1 MLFIMK
7 TLYKFILTFIIAF
20 APPFSICAQ
29 TDEYAQEMDKMLQA
43 IDAKQVMIQTVSQ
56 GWQTMQLPL
65 TDYSAAANDV
75 VDTIWPG
82 IVNIYI
88 SEFKKYYTLEDMKNI
103 NKFYETPTGMK
114 FARYSALM
122 SSAIQTEISQKY
134 TVTIQEILMKYIK
147 TGNR

>member
-1 MLFIMK
+1 MKKLYRFI
-7 TLYKFILTFIIAF
+7 ITFIIAF
-20 APPFSICAQ
+20 SSLSINAQ

-43 IDAKQVMIQTVSQ
+43 IDAKQVMVQTVSQ

-88 SEFKKYYTLEDMKNI
+88 SEFKKYYTIEDMKNI
-103 NKFYETPTGMK
+103 NKFYETATGMK
-114 FARYSALM
+114 FARYSAMM

-134 TVTIQEILMKYIK
+134 TATIQEILMKYIK
-147 TGNR
+147 TENR

>member
-1 MLFIMK
+1 MKKLYRFI
-7 TLYKFILTFIIAF
+7 ITFIIAF
-20 APPFSICAQ
+20 SSFSIYAQ

-88 SEFKKYYTLEDMKNI
+88 SEFKKYYTIEDMKNI
-103 NKFYETPTGMK
+103 NKFYETATGMK
-114 FARYSALM
+114 FARYSAMM
-122 SSAIQTEISQKY
+122 SSAIQTEISRKY
-134 TVTIQEILMKYIK
+134 TATIQEILMKYIK
-147 TGNR
+147 TENR

>member
-1 MLFIMK
+1 MKKLYRFI
-7 TLYKFILTFIIAF
+7 ITFIIAF
-20 APPFSICAQ
+20 SSLSINAQ

-88 SEFKKYYTLEDMKNI
+88 SEFKKYYTIEDMKNI
-103 NKFYETPTGMK
+103 NKFYETPTGEK
-114 FARYSALM
+114 FAKYSAIM
-122 SSAIQTEISQKY
+122 SSSIQTEITQKY
-134 TVTIQEILMKYIK
+134 AGTIQQILMKYVK
-147 TGNR
+147 K

>member
-1 MLFIMK
+1 MK
-7 TLYKFILTFIIAF
+7 TLYRFILTFIIAF
-20 APPFSICAQ
+20 APFSIFAQ

-75 VDTIWPG
+75 VDNIWPG

-88 SEFKKYYTLEDMKNI
+88 AEFKKYYTLEDMKNI
-103 NKFYETPTGMK
+103 NKFYETATGMK
-114 FARYSALM
+114 FARYSTLI

-134 TVTIQEILMKYIK
+134 TPTIQQILMKYIK
-147 TGNR
+147 R

>member
-1 MLFIMK
+1 MK
-7 TLYKFILTFIIAF
+7 TLYRFILTFIIAF
-20 APPFSICAQ
+20 TPFSIFAQ
-29 TDEYAQEMDKMLQA
+29 SDEYAQEMDKMLQA
-43 IDAKQVMIQTVSQ
+43 IDAKQVMIQSVSQ

-75 VDTIWPG
+75 VDNIWPG

-103 NKFYETPTGMK
+103 NKFYETATGMK

-134 TVTIQEILMKYIK
+134 TPTIQQILMKYIK

>member
-1 MLFIMK
+1 MKKLYRFI
-7 TLYKFILTFIIAF
+7 ITFIIAF
-20 APPFSICAQ
+20 SSLSINAQ

-88 SEFKKYYTLEDMKNI
+88 SEFKKYYTIEDMKNI
-103 NKFYETPTGMK
+103 NNFYETATGMK
-114 FARYSALM
+114 FARYSAMM

-134 TVTIQEILMKYIK
+134 TATIQEILMKYIK
-147 TGNR
+147 TENR

>member
-1 MLFIMK
+1 MKKLYRFI
-7 TLYKFILTFIIAF
+7 ITFIIAF
-20 APPFSICAQ
+20 SSLSINAQ

-88 SEFKKYYTLEDMKNI
+88 SEFKKYYTIEDMKNI
-103 NKFYETPTGMK
+103 NKFYETATGMK
-114 FARYSALM
+114 FARYSAMM
-122 SSAIQTEISQKY
+122 SSAIQTEIFQKY
-134 TVTIQEILMKYIK
+134 TATIQEILMKYIK
-147 TGNR
+147 TENR

>member
-1 MLFIMK
+1 MKKLYRFI
-7 TLYKFILTFIIAF
+7 ITFIIAF
-20 APPFSICAQ
+20 SSLSINAQ
-29 TDEYAQEMDKMLQA
+29 TDEYAQEMDKMLHA

-88 SEFKKYYTLEDMKNI
+88 SEFKKYYTIEDMKNI
-103 NKFYETPTGMK
+103 NKFYETATGMK
-114 FARYSALM
+114 FARYSAMM
-122 SSAIQTEISQKY
+122 SSAIQTEISRKY
-134 TVTIQEILMKYIK
+134 TATIQEILMKYIK
-147 TGNR
+147 TENR

>member
-1 MLFIMK
+1 MK
-7 TLYKFILTFIIAF
+7 TLYRFILTFIIAF
-20 APPFSICAQ
+20 APFSIFAQ

-75 VDTIWPG
+75 VDNIWPG

-88 SEFKKYYTLEDMKNI
+88 AEFKKYYTLEDMKNI
-103 NKFYETPTGMK
+103 NKFYETATGMK

-134 TVTIQEILMKYIK
+134 TATIQEILMKYIK
-147 TGNR
+147 TGNK

>member
-1 MLFIMK
+1 MKKFYRFI
-7 TLYKFILTFIIAF
+7 ITFIIAF
-20 APPFSICAQ
+20 SSLSINAQ

-75 VDTIWPG
+75 VDSIWPG

-88 SEFKKYYTLEDMKNI
+88 SEFKKYYTIEDMKNI
-103 NKFYETPTGMK
+103 NKFYETATGMK
-114 FARYSALM
+114 FARYSAMM

-134 TVTIQEILMKYIK
+134 TATIQEILMKYIK
-147 TGNR
+147 TENR

>member
-1 MLFIMK
+1 MK
-7 TLYKFILTFIIAF
+7 TLYRFILTFIIAF
-20 APPFSICAQ
+20 APFSIFAQ

-75 VDTIWPG
+75 VDNIWPG

-88 SEFKKYYTLEDMKNI
+88 AEFKKYYTLEDMKNI
-103 NKFYETPTGMK
+103 NKFYETATGMK

-134 TVTIQEILMKYIK
+134 TPTIQQILMKYIK
-147 TGNR
+147 R

>member
-1 MLFIMK
+1 MKKLYRFI
-7 TLYKFILTFIIAF
+7 ITFIIAF
-20 APPFSICAQ
+20 SSFSIYAQ

-43 IDAKQVMIQTVSQ
+43 IDAKQVLIQTVSQ

-88 SEFKKYYTLEDMKNI
+88 SEFKKYYTIEDMKNI
-103 NKFYETPTGMK
+103 NKFYETATGMK
-114 FARYSALM
+114 FARYSAMM

-134 TVTIQEILMKYIK
+134 TATIQEILMKYIK
-147 TGNR
+147 TENR

>member
-1 MLFIMK
+1 MKKLYRFI
-7 TLYKFILTFIIAF
+7 IIFIIAF
-20 APPFSICAQ
+20 SSLSINAQ

-43 IDAKQVMIQTVSQ
+43 IDAKQVLIQTVSQ

-88 SEFKKYYTLEDMKNI
+88 TEFKKYYTIEDMKNI
-103 NKFYETPTGMK
+103 NKFYETATGMK
-114 FARYSALM
+114 FARYSAMM

-134 TVTIQEILMKYIK
+134 TATIQEILMKYIK
-147 TGNR
+147 TENR

>member
-1 MLFIMK
+1 MKKLYRFI
-7 TLYKFILTFIIAF
+7 ITFIIAF
-20 APPFSICAQ
+20 SSLSINAQ

-43 IDAKQVMIQTVSQ
+43 IDAKQVLIQTVSQ

-65 TDYSAAANDV
+65 TDYCAAANDV

-88 SEFKKYYTLEDMKNI
+88 TEFKKYYTIEDMKNI
-103 NKFYETPTGMK
+103 NKFYETATGMK
-114 FARYSALM
+114 FARYSAMM

-134 TVTIQEILMKYIK
+134 TATIQEILMKYIK
-147 TGNR
+147 TENR

>member
-1 MLFIMK
+1 MKKLYRFI
-7 TLYKFILTFIIAF
+7 ITFIIAF
-20 APPFSICAQ
+20 SSLCINAQ

-88 SEFKKYYTLEDMKNI
+88 SEFKKYYTIEDMKNI
-103 NKFYETPTGMK
+103 NKFYETATGMK
-114 FARYSALM
+114 FARYSAMM

-134 TVTIQEILMKYIK
+134 TATIQEILMKYIK
-147 TGNR
+147 TENR

>member
-1 MLFIMK
+1 MK
-7 TLYKFILTFIIAF
+7 KLYRFIITFNNAF
-20 APPFSICAQ
+20 SSLSINAQ

-75 VDTIWPG
+75 VDSIWPG

-88 SEFKKYYTLEDMKNI
+88 SEFKKYYTIEDMKNI
-103 NKFYETPTGMK
+103 NKFYETATGMK
-114 FARYSALM
+114 FARYSAMM

-134 TVTIQEILMKYIK
+134 TATIQEILMKYIK
-147 TGNR
+147 TENR

>member
-1 MLFIMK
+1 MK
-7 TLYKFILTFIIAF
+7 TLYRFILTFIIAF
-20 APPFSICAQ
+20 APFSIFAQ

-65 TDYSAAANDV
+65 TDYRAAANDV
-75 VDTIWPG
+75 VDNIWPG

-88 SEFKKYYTLEDMKNI
+88 AEFKKYYTLEDMKNI
-103 NKFYETPTGMK
+103 NKFYETATGMK

-134 TVTIQEILMKYIK
+134 TPTIQQILMKYIK
-147 TGNR
+147 R

>member
-1 MLFIMK
+1 MKKLYRFI
-7 TLYKFILTFIIAF
+7 ITFIIAF
-20 APPFSICAQ
+20 SSFSIYAQ

-88 SEFKKYYTLEDMKNI
+88 SEFKKYYTIEDMKNI
-103 NKFYETPTGMK
+103 NKFYETATGMK
-114 FARYSALM
+114 FARYSAMM

-134 TVTIQEILMKYIK
+134 TATIQEILMKYIK
-147 TGNR
+147 TENR

>member
-1 MLFIMK
+1 MKKLYRFI
-7 TLYKFILTFIIAF
+7 ITFIIAF
-20 APPFSICAQ
+20 SSLSINAQ

-88 SEFKKYYTLEDMKNI
+88 SEFKKYYTIEDMKNI
-103 NKFYETPTGMK
+103 NKFYETATGMK
-114 FARYSALM
+114 FARYSAMM

-134 TVTIQEILMKYIK
+134 TATIQEILMKYIK
-147 TGNR
+147 TENR

>member
-1 MLFIMK
+1 MKKLYRFI
-7 TLYKFILTFIIAF
+7 ITFIIAF
-20 APPFSICAQ
+20 SSLSINAQ

-75 VDTIWPG
+75 VDSIWPG

-88 SEFKKYYTLEDMKNI
+88 SEFKKYYTIEDMKNI
-103 NKFYETPTGMK
+103 NKFYETATGMK
-114 FARYSALM
+114 FARYSAMM

-134 TVTIQEILMKYIK
+134 TATIQEILMKYIK
-147 TGNR
+147 TENR

>member
-1 MLFIMK
+1 MKKLYRFI
-7 TLYKFILTFIIAF
+7 ITFIIAF
-20 APPFSICAQ
+20 SSLSINAQ

-75 VDTIWPG
+75 VNSIWPG

-88 SEFKKYYTLEDMKNI
+88 SEFKKYYTIEDMKNI
-103 NKFYETPTGMK
+103 NKFYETATGMK
-114 FARYSALM
+114 FARYSAMM

-134 TVTIQEILMKYIK
+134 TATIQEILMKYIK
-147 TGNR
+147 TENR

>member
-1 MLFIMK
+1 MK
-7 TLYKFILTFIIAF
+7 TLYKFILTFIIAI
-20 APPFSICAQ
+20 APFSIFAQ

-75 VDTIWPG
+75 VDNIWPG

-88 SEFKKYYTLEDMKNI
+88 AEFKKYYTLEDMKNI
-103 NKFYETPTGMK
+103 NKFYETATGMK

-122 SSAIQTEISQKY
+122 SSAIQSEISQKY
-134 TVTIQEILMKYIK
+134 TPTIQQILMKYIK
-147 TGNR
+147 R

>member
-1 MLFIMK
+1 MKKLYRFI
-7 TLYKFILTFIIAF
+7 ITFIIAF
-20 APPFSICAQ
+20 SSFSIYAQ

-56 GWQTMQLPL
+56 SWQTMQLPL

-88 SEFKKYYTLEDMKNI
+88 SEFKKYYTIEDMKNI
-103 NKFYETPTGMK
+103 NKFYETATGMK
-114 FARYSALM
+114 FARYSAMM

-134 TVTIQEILMKYIK
+134 TATIQEILMKYIK
-147 TGNR
+147 TENR

>member
-1 MLFIMK
+1 MKKLYRFII
-7 TLYKFILTFIIAF
+7 TFILAF
-20 APPFSICAQ
+20 SSLSINAQ

-43 IDAKQVMIQTVSQ
+43 IDAKQVMVQTVSQ

-88 SEFKKYYTLEDMKNI
+88 SEFKKYYTIEDMKNI
-103 NKFYETPTGMK
+103 NKFYETATGMK
-114 FARYSALM
+114 FARYSAMM

-134 TVTIQEILMKYIK
+134 TATIQEILMKYIK
-147 TGNR
+147 TENR

>member
-1 MLFIMK
+1 MKKLYRFI
-7 TLYKFILTFIIAF
+7 ITFIIAF
-20 APPFSICAQ
+20 SSLSINAQ

-56 GWQTMQLPL
+56 GWQTMQLPP

-88 SEFKKYYTLEDMKNI
+88 SEFKKYYTIEDMKNI
-103 NKFYETPTGMK
+103 NKFYETATGMK
-114 FARYSALM
+114 FARYSAMM

-134 TVTIQEILMKYIK
+134 TATIQEILMKYIK
-147 TGNR
+147 TENR